1 MTEIDVQINPN
12 VPLDA
17 SVFPYQEGDGR
28 EIGTY
33 TCVRPA
39 AAVVAAPTT
48 DHQHPAPTPDT
59 ELIGT
64 VPRDNYIE

>member
-1 MTEIDVQINPN
+1 MTEIDVQINLN

-33 TCVRPA
+33 ARA
-39 AAVVAAPTT
+39 
-48 DHQHPAPTPDT
+48 DRHPACPAPM
-59 ELIGT
+59 LPI
-64 VPRDNYIE
+64 I

>member
-1 MTEIDVQINPN
+1 MTEIDVQINPH

-33 TCVRPA
+33 ASTA
-39 AAVVAAPTT
+39 GGGGGTT
-48 DHQHPAPTPDT
+48 DHRHPAPTPHT